1 MRPLTPEDPR
11 AIGTYRPLARLGAGG
26 MGVVYLARASG
37 GALAAVKVI
46 HAEHAADP
54 AFRARFRRE
63 ASAARRVG
71 GPWTVPVTGADTE
84 AEAPWLATAFVPGPT
99 LAEAVAER
107 GALPAATVRA
117 LGVRL
122 ARALGAAHAAG
133 LVHRDVKPGNVL
145 LAADGPR
152 LIDFG
157 IARHTGATALT
168 ATG

>member
-1 MRPLTPEDPR
+1 
-11 AIGTYRPLARLGAGG
+11 
-26 MGVVYLARASG
+26 
-37 GALAAVKVI
+37 
-46 HAEHAADP
+46 
-54 AFRARFRRE
+54 
-63 ASAARRVG
+63 
-71 GPWTVPVTGADTE
+71 
-84 AEAPWLATAFVPGPT
+84 
-99 LAEAVAER
+99 
-107 GALPAATVRA
+107 ALPVATVRA

-168 ATG
+168 ATGALLGTPGYLAPEQAVAG